1 MTNIKWDKLSLE
13 ELKSIQK
20 EATKAISSYEA
31 RKRKEALAAV
41 EAKAAE
47 MGFSLSELTGG
58 AKPKG
63 PKAPPKYCH
72 PENPAKTWTGRGR
85 QPNWVKEA
93 LAGGKALEDLLIAK

>member
-1 MTNIKWDKLSLE
+1 MTKIEWDKLSLE

-31 RKRKEALAAV
+31 RKRKEALAAI

-47 MGFSLSELTGG
+47 MGFSLGELTGG

-63 PKAPPKYCH
+63 PKAAPKYCH
-72 PENPAKTWTGRGR
+72 PEIPAKTWTGRGR